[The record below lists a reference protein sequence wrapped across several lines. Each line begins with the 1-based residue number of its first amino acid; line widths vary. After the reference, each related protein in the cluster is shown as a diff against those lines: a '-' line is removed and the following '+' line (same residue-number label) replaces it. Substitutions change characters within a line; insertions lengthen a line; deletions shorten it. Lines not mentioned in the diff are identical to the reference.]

1 MPKWHQLLLSGLIMD
16 TTSRVLML
24 LEVVERGSFAKAA
37 ETRNIDRSV
46 ISKQISR
53 LEDDLGVRLLN
64 RTTRSFSLTAAGAEM
79 IKKAAELRELL
90 SETVRLAENYHQEP
104 RGVLKITSSTIIG
117 RRYLQ
122 PVINDFQ
129 KRFPQVEVELR
140 LDDKF
145 VDLVSEGFDLA
156 FRVGEPKDSSL
167 IARKIARNRLL
178 LLASPEFIDT
188 YGMPKRIEDLADLP
202 AASYSSTSLRVE
214 GVRYVDK
221 HGDAQEQ
228 KINSVFK
235 ANDAE
240 VLLDKTL
247 SGTTYVLAPA
257 FIIDDE
263 VTSGRL
269 IPLLTDLHLIEYSA
283 MYAVY
288 PHRDLPVRTRLFFDA
303 IREHLGKDTPLW
315 EKNIPNFD
323 RMYRGD

>member
-1 MPKWHQLLLSGLIMD
+1 MD
-16 TTSRVLML
+16 TTSRLLML

-79 IKKAAELRELL
+79 VKKAADLRELL
-90 SETVRLAENYHQEP
+90 GETIRLAENYHQEP

-140 LDDKF
+140 LDDKL

-178 LLASPEFIDT
+178 LLAAPEFINT
-188 YGMPKRIEDLADLP
+188 YGMPKTIEDLADLP
-202 AASYSSTSLRVE
+202 AASYYSSSLRVD
-214 GVRYVDK
+214 GIRYIDHK
-221 HGDAQEQ
+221 GETQEQ
-228 KINSVFK
+228 KIKSVFR

-240 VLLDKTL
+240 VLVEKTL
-247 SGTTYVLAPA
+247 SGTAYVLAPA
-257 FIIDDE
+257 FIIGDE
-263 VTSGRL
+263 IKSGRL
-269 IPLLTDLHLIEYSA
+269 VPLLTDVNLAHYSA

-303 IREHLGKDTPLW
+303 IREYLGKDTPLW

-323 RMYRGD
+323 KLYSGR

>member
-1 MPKWHQLLLSGLIMD
+1 MD
-16 TTSRVLML
+16 TTSRLLML

-37 ETRNIDRSV
+37 QSRNIDRSV

-79 IKKAAELRELL
+79 VKKAEELRQLL
-90 SETVRLAENYHQEP
+90 GDTVRLAENYHQEP
-104 RGVLKITSSTIIG
+104 RGILKITSSAIIA

-140 LDDKF
+140 LDDQL

-178 LLASPEFIDT
+178 ILATPEFIQA
-188 YGMPKRIEDLADLP
+188 YGLPTKIEELVDLP
-202 AASYSSTSLRVE
+202 AASYSSTSLRVSE
-214 GVRYVDK
+214 IRYVDEY
-221 HGDAQEQ
+221 GLPQEQ
-228 KINSVFK
+228 KIKSVFR

-240 VLLDKTL
+240 VLLEKTL

-257 FIIDDE
+257 FIISDE
-263 VTSGRL
+263 IKQGRL
-269 IPLLTDLHLIEYSA
+269 VPLLTDIRLQEYSA

-303 IREHLGKDTPLW
+303 VREYLGKDTPIW
-315 EKNIPNFD
+315 ERNIPNID
-323 RMYRGD
+323 NMYKGD

>member
-1 MPKWHQLLLSGLIMD
+1 
-16 TTSRVLML
+16 
-24 LEVVERGSFAKAA
+24 
-37 ETRNIDRSV
+37 
-46 ISKQISR
+46 
-53 LEDDLGVRLLN
+53 
-64 RTTRSFSLTAAGAEM
+64 M

-90 SETVRLAENYHQEP
+90 GETVRLAENYHQEP

-140 LDDKF
+140 LDDKL

-178 LLASPEFIDT
+178 LLASPEFIST
-188 YGMPKRIEDLADLP
+188 YGMPKCIEDLADLP

-214 GVRYVDK
+214 GVRYLDQY
-221 HGDAQEQ
+221 GDAQEQ
-228 KINSVFK
+228 KIKSVFR

-269 IPLLTDLHLIEYSA
+269 VPLLTDLHLTEYSA

-315 EKNIPNFD
+315 EKNVPDFD
-323 RMYRGD
+323 RMYRGH